1 MMSGWHSVFSQ
12 LKQFFPPDLS
22 PAYLKALGVPLLET
36 LEIATAATFLAVV
49 FGLVFSLY
57 IGARLPGAR
66 LLYALLASLRA
77 FPDLTLAIFC
87 VIVLGLGTPAAVVAL
102 TIFSTAAMGK
112 SFADLFATSDLG
124 PVEAFTPK

>member
-49 FGLVFSLY
+49 FGLLLGLY

-87 VIVLGLGTPAAVVAL
+87 VIVLGLGTPAGVVAL
-102 TIFSTAAMGK
+102 SLFFTSGIGKIFV
-112 SFADLFATSDLG
+112 DLFSSSNPG
-124 PVEAFTPK
+124 PA